1 MRYLLGLVL
10 FITASSLFAAEP
22 SSSAAVSTSVY
33 GWIAIAAGFGIAIAS
48 AVGALAQS
56 RVVHRASEAIARNPG
71 TAPHIRFGLILG
83 LVLIESLVIYTLLI
97 EILLVGKIKL

>member
-1 MRYLLGLVL
+1 MRYLLGAML
-10 FITASSLFAAEP
+10 FLLGSSLFAAEG
-22 SSSAAVSTSVY
+22 AAGNPAAYSIY
-33 GWIAIAAGFGIAIAS
+33 PWIAITAGFGIAIAS
-48 AVGALAQS
+48 AVGAVAQS
-56 RVVHRASEAIARNPG
+56 KVVHRASEAIARNPG

>member
-1 MRYLLGLVL
+1 MKYLAALGFFLLG
-10 FITASSLFAAEP
+10 SSLFAAEG
-22 SSSAAVSTSVY
+22 AGATTVY
-33 GWIAIAAGFGIAIAS
+33 NPVYAWIAIAAGFGIAIAS
-48 AVGALAQS
+48 AVGALAQAK
-56 RVVHRASEAIARNPG
+56 VVHRASEAISRNPG

>member
-1 MRYLLGLVL
+1 MRFLAALGFFFL
-10 FITASSLFAAEP
+10 ASSLFAAEGGATP
-22 SSSAAVSTSVY
+22 AVNVTVY
-33 GWIAIAAGFGIAIAS
+33 AWIAIAAGFGIAIAS
-48 AVGALAQS
+48 AVGALGQAK
-56 RVVHRASEAIARNPG
+56 VVHRASEAISRNPG

>member
-1 MRYLLGLVL
+1 MRYLFSLALLLVG
-10 FITASSLFAAEP
+10 SSLFASEGPAV
-22 SSSAAVSTSVY
+22 AAAGTSVY
-33 GWIAIAAGFGIAIAS
+33 GWIAIAAGLGIAIAS
-48 AVGALAQS
+48 AVGAIAQS